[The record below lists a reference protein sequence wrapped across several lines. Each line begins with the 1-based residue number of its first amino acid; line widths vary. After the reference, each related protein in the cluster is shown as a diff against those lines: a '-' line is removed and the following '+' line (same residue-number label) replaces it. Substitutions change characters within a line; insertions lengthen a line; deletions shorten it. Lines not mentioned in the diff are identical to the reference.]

1 MQTPFPGMDP
11 YLERRGLWE
20 EVHTDLITS
29 IRQFLTPLLRP
40 RYRVA
45 IEQRI
50 YLSLV
55 SPKGEL
61 IGKPDV
67 MVVAPKSPKPKATRQ
82 ASVMTAVAIAEPVV
96 VDPPLVG
103 ELPQPEEVV
112 ERYLEIRDT
121 TTQEVVTAIE
131 ILSPTNKETQDGR
144 RQYEQKRLNLL
155 ASATNLVEIDLL
167 RGGAPFAMNVA
178 GQTGAPQSHYRI
190 VISRSWQRPRADLY
204 LFNLP
209 QPIPAF
215 LIPLRPG
222 EQEPVLPLNQILH
235 PLYDQSGYDLAI
247 DYTEPVSPPLAKEE
261 AEWVAQ
267 LLNR

>member
-40 RYRVA
+40 RYLVA

-82 ASVMTAVAIAEPVV
+82 ASVMNCPN
-96 VDPPLVG
+96 P
-103 ELPQPEEVV
+103 
-112 ERYLEIRDT
+112 
-121 TTQEVVTAIE
+121 
-131 ILSPTNKETQDGR
+131 
-144 RQYEQKRLNLL
+144 KRL
-155 ASATNLVEIDLL
+155 S
-167 RGGAPFAMNVA
+167 NVIWRFV
-178 GQTGAPQSHYRI
+178 TP
-190 VISRSWQRPRADLY
+190 RPKR
-204 LFNLP
+204 
-209 QPIPAF
+209 
-215 LIPLRPG
+215 
-222 EQEPVLPLNQILH
+222 
-235 PLYDQSGYDLAI
+235 
-247 DYTEPVSPPLAKEE
+247 
-261 AEWVAQ
+261 
-267 LLNR
+267 